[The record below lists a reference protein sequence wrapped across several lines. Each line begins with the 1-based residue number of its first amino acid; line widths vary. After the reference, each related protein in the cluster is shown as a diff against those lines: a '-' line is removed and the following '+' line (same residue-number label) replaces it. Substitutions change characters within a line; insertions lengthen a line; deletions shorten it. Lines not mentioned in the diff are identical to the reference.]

1 MTSNSIGKIFNFT
14 TWGESHG
21 KAIGCVVD
29 GVPSNINLTE
39 KDIQPY
45 LDKRKPGQSKFTTQR
60 KEEDKVEIL
69 SGTFEGKTTGHPIS
83 LIIYNQDQRSKDYGD
98 IKSKFRPGHADYTY
112 WKKYGIRDYRGGGRS
127 SARETAMRVA
137 AGAIARKIIKNK
149 IKNQVVIIGALIG
162 GIAGFY
168 GGRIDDVLSLL
179 INIFLV
185 MPGLPLMVILASWLP
200 PSPGTLLGVLVLTGW
215 SWNARVI
222 RSQMMTFRNRDFVS
236 AAIVSGESNIRII
249 VIEIMPRMLS
259 LLASA
264 FIGASIYAIGAQVG
278 LEFLGLGDISTV
290 TWGTNLYW
298 ASNDLALLTESW
310 WTFVPT
316 GLSIAIVSFALTLI
330 NFGIDEVSN
339 PRLISERMWRNKVP
353 KDLISHG
360 ITPASNHHE

>member
-1 MTSNSIGKIFNFT
+1 MNKVTYQNSILSRWFTGIMSNQKAFTGSCIILTFALIAIFL
-14 TWGESHG
+14 
-21 KAIGCVVD
+21 
-29 GVPSNINLTE
+29 PSFIQSPTDFLGTPFSAPSTENIFGTN
-39 KDIQPY
+39 
-45 LDKRKPGQSKFTTQR
+45 GQGQDVFAQTICGARQTLLVGFSAG
-60 KEEDKVEIL
+60 IL
-69 SGTFEGKTTGHPIS
+69 
-83 LIIYNQDQRSKDYGD
+83 
-98 IKSKFRPGHADYTY
+98 
-112 WKKYGIRDYRGGGRS
+112 
-127 SARETAMRVA
+127 
-137 AGAIARKIIKNK
+137 
-149 IKNQVVIIGALIG
+149 VVIIGALIG
-162 GIAGFY
+162 GISGFY
-168 GGRIDDVLSLL
+168 GGRTDDVLSLL

-200 PSPGTLLGVLVLTGW
+200 PTPGTLLGVLVLTGW

-249 VIEIMPRMLS
+249 IVEIMPRMLS
-259 LLASA
+259 LLASS
-264 FIGASIYAIGAQVG
+264 FIGASIYSIGAQVG

-339 PRLISERMWRNKVP
+339 PRLISERLWRNVVP
-353 KDLISHG
+353 KDLVNHG
-360 ITPASNHHE
+360 ITPVFKHHE

>member
-1 MTSNSIGKIFNFT
+1 MG
-14 TWGESHG
+14 H
-21 KAIGCVVD
+21 
-29 GVPSNINLTE
+29 
-39 KDIQPY
+39 
-45 LDKRKPGQSKFTTQR
+45 QSG
-60 KEEDKVEIL
+60 IL
-69 SGTFEGKTTGHPIS
+69 SRWFSGIISNQKALTGSVIILLFILAAIFGPFFLQSPTDFLSTPLSSPSADNIFGTNGQG
-83 LIIYNQDQRSKDYGD
+83 QDVFAQTIFGSRQTLLVGFS
-98 IKSKFRPGHADYTY
+98 A
-112 WKKYGIRDYRGGGRS
+112 GIL
-127 SARETAMRVA
+127 
-137 AGAIARKIIKNK
+137 
-149 IKNQVVIIGALIG
+149 VVVIGALIG

-168 GGRIDDVLSLL
+168 GGRVDDTLSLL

-200 PSPGTLLGVLVLTGW
+200 PSPGTLLSVLVLTGW
-215 SWNARVI
+215 AWNARVI

-236 AAIVSGESNIRII
+236 AAIVSGEANIRII
-249 VIEIMPRMLS
+249 VVEIMPRMLS
-259 LLASA
+259 LLASS

-339 PRLISERMWRNKVP
+339 PRLISERLWRNKVP
-353 KDLISHG
+353 KELIHHG
-360 ITPASNHHE
+360 TTPVYNHNE

>member
-1 MTSNSIGKIFNFT
+1 MSNMG
-14 TWGESHG
+14 H
-21 KAIGCVVD
+21 
-29 GVPSNINLTE
+29 
-39 KDIQPY
+39 
-45 LDKRKPGQSKFTTQR
+45 QSS
-60 KEEDKVEIL
+60 IL
-69 SGTFEGKTTGHPIS
+69 SRWFSGIISNQKALTGSVIILLFILAAIFGPFFLQSPTDFLSTPLSSPSADNIFGTNGQG
-83 LIIYNQDQRSKDYGD
+83 QDVFAQTIFGSRQTLLVGFS
-98 IKSKFRPGHADYTY
+98 A
-112 WKKYGIRDYRGGGRS
+112 GIL
-127 SARETAMRVA
+127 
-137 AGAIARKIIKNK
+137 
-149 IKNQVVIIGALIG
+149 VVVIGALIG

-168 GGRIDDVLSLL
+168 GGRVDDTLSLL

-200 PSPGTLLGVLVLTGW
+200 PSPGTLLSVLVLTGW
-215 SWNARVI
+215 AWNARVI

-236 AAIVSGESNIRII
+236 AAIVSGEANIRII
-249 VIEIMPRMLS
+249 VVEIMPRMLS
-259 LLASA
+259 LLASS

-339 PRLISERMWRNKVP
+339 PRLISERLWRNKVP
-353 KDLISHG
+353 KELIHHG
-360 ITPASNHHE
+360 TTPVYNHNE

>member
-1 MTSNSIGKIFNFT
+1 MNNMGN
-14 TWGESHG
+14 
-21 KAIGCVVD
+21 
-29 GVPSNINLTE
+29 
-39 KDIQPY
+39 
-45 LDKRKPGQSKFTTQR
+45 QSS
-60 KEEDKVEIL
+60 IL
-69 SGTFEGKTTGHPIS
+69 SRWFSGIISNQKALTGSVIILLFILAAILGPFFLQSPTDFLSTPLSSPSADNIFGTNGQG
-83 LIIYNQDQRSKDYGD
+83 QDVFAQTIFGSRQTLLVGFS
-98 IKSKFRPGHADYTY
+98 A
-112 WKKYGIRDYRGGGRS
+112 GIL
-127 SARETAMRVA
+127 
-137 AGAIARKIIKNK
+137 
-149 IKNQVVIIGALIG
+149 VVVIGALIG

-168 GGRIDDVLSLL
+168 GGRVDDILSLM

-200 PSPGTLLGVLVLTGW
+200 PTPGTLLSVLVLTGW
-215 SWNARVI
+215 AWNARVI

-236 AAIVSGESNIRII
+236 AAIISGEANIRII
-249 VIEIMPRMLS
+249 VVEIMPRMLS
-259 LLASA
+259 LLASS

-339 PRLISERMWRNKVP
+339 PRLISERLWRNKVP
-353 KDLISHG
+353 KKLIHHG
-360 ITPASNHHE
+360 ITPVSNCNG

>member
-1 MTSNSIGKIFNFT
+1 M
-14 TWGESHG
+14 
-21 KAIGCVVD
+21 V
-29 GVPSNINLTE
+29 
-39 KDIQPY
+39 Y
-45 LDKRKPGQSKFTTQR
+45 QSS
-60 KEEDKVEIL
+60 IL
-69 SGTFEGKTTGHPIS
+69 SRWFSGIISNQKALTGSVIILLFLLAAILGPFLLQSPTEFLSTPLSPPSSENIFGTNGQG
-83 LIIYNQDQRSKDYGD
+83 QDVFAQTIFGSRQTLLVG
-98 IKSKFRPGHADYTY
+98 F
-112 WKKYGIRDYRGGGRS
+112 
-127 SARETAMRVA
+127 SA
-137 AGAIARKIIKNK
+137 GFL
-149 IKNQVVIIGALIG
+149 VVVIGALIG

-168 GGRIDDVLSLL
+168 GGRVDDILSLL

-200 PSPGTLLGVLVLTGW
+200 PSPGTLLSVLVLTGW
-215 SWNARVI
+215 AWNARVI

-236 AAIVSGESNIRII
+236 AAIVSGEANIRII
-249 VIEIMPRMLS
+249 VVEIMPRMLS
-259 LLASA
+259 LLASS

-339 PRLISERMWRNKVP
+339 PRLISERLWRSKVP
-353 KDLISHG
+353 KELIHHG
-360 ITPASNHHE
+360 ITPVFNHDE

>member
-1 MTSNSIGKIFNFT
+1 M
-14 TWGESHG
+14 
-21 KAIGCVVD
+21 V
-29 GVPSNINLTE
+29 
-39 KDIQPY
+39 Y
-45 LDKRKPGQSKFTTQR
+45 QSS
-60 KEEDKVEIL
+60 IL
-69 SGTFEGKTTGHPIS
+69 SRWFSGIISNQKALTGSVIILLFILAAILGPFLLQSPTEFLSTPLSPPSSENIFGTNGQG
-83 LIIYNQDQRSKDYGD
+83 QDVFAQTIFGSRQTLFVG
-98 IKSKFRPGHADYTY
+98 F
-112 WKKYGIRDYRGGGRS
+112 
-127 SARETAMRVA
+127 SA
-137 AGAIARKIIKNK
+137 GFL
-149 IKNQVVIIGALIG
+149 VVVIGALIG

-168 GGRIDDVLSLL
+168 GGKVDDILSLL

-200 PSPGTLLGVLVLTGW
+200 PSPGTLLSVLVLTGW
-215 SWNARVI
+215 AWNARVI

-236 AAIVSGESNIRII
+236 AAIVSGEANIRII
-249 VIEIMPRMLS
+249 VVEIMPRMLS
-259 LLASA
+259 LLASS

-339 PRLISERMWRNKVP
+339 PRLISERLWRSKVP
-353 KDLISHG
+353 KELIHHG
-360 ITPASNHHE
+360 TTPVFNHNE

>member
-1 MTSNSIGKIFNFT
+1 MSNMG
-14 TWGESHG
+14 H
-21 KAIGCVVD
+21 
-29 GVPSNINLTE
+29 
-39 KDIQPY
+39 
-45 LDKRKPGQSKFTTQR
+45 QSS
-60 KEEDKVEIL
+60 IL
-69 SGTFEGKTTGHPIS
+69 SRWFSGIISNQKALTGSVIILLFILAAILGPFLLQSPTDFLSTPLSSPSADNIFGTNGQG
-83 LIIYNQDQRSKDYGD
+83 QDVFAQTIFGSRQTLLVGFS
-98 IKSKFRPGHADYTY
+98 A
-112 WKKYGIRDYRGGGRS
+112 GIL
-127 SARETAMRVA
+127 
-137 AGAIARKIIKNK
+137 
-149 IKNQVVIIGALIG
+149 VVVIGALIG

-168 GGRIDDVLSLL
+168 GGRVDDTLSLL

-200 PSPGTLLGVLVLTGW
+200 PSPGTLLSVLVLTGW
-215 SWNARVI
+215 AWNARVI

-236 AAIVSGESNIRII
+236 AAIVSGEANIRII
-249 VIEIMPRMLS
+249 VVEIMPRMLS
-259 LLASA
+259 LLASS

-339 PRLISERMWRNKVP
+339 PRLISERLWRNKVP
-353 KDLISHG
+353 KELIHHG
-360 ITPASNHHE
+360 TTPVYNHNE

>member
-1 MTSNSIGKIFNFT
+1 MYHNSIISRWFAGIMSNQKALTGSCIILFFILIAIFGPFFIQSPSDFLGTPLSPPSAMNLFGT
-14 TWGESHG
+14 NGQGQDVFSQTIWGARQTLFVGFSAG
-21 KAIGCVVD
+21 IIVV
-29 GVPSNINLTE
+29 V
-39 KDIQPY
+39 
-45 LDKRKPGQSKFTTQR
+45 
-60 KEEDKVEIL
+60 
-69 SGTFEGKTTGHPIS
+69 
-83 LIIYNQDQRSKDYGD
+83 
-98 IKSKFRPGHADYTY
+98 
-112 WKKYGIRDYRGGGRS
+112 
-127 SARETAMRVA
+127 
-137 AGAIARKIIKNK
+137 
-149 IKNQVVIIGALIG
+149 IGALIG

-168 GGRIDDVLSLL
+168 GGRVDDFLSL
-179 INIFLV
+179 ITNIFLV

-236 AAIVSGESNIRII
+236 AAIISGETNFRII
-249 VIEIMPRMLS
+249 TVEIMPRMLS
-259 LLASA
+259 LLASS

-316 GLSIAIVSFALTLI
+316 GLSIAIVSFSLTLI

-339 PRLISERMWRNKVP
+339 PRLISERVWRSKVP
-353 KDLISHG
+353 KNLIKNG
-360 ITPASNHHE
+360 ITPVSHRYE